1 MKEQIKA
8 VALSVA
14 VSLLIAACA
23 GTAEQEGMDAAG
35 GEGADGAVAS
45 GLRADE
51 LGDLRELEGAGRD
64 AGGEIK
70 PVEALEQSV
79 VYFAFDSA
87 VVDSEYMDVIRDH
100 ANYLLDHPEA
110 SVTLSGH
117 TDERGSR
124 EYNIA
129 LGERRAESVKRLLL
143 ARGVSAQQVNVV
155 SYGEEKPA
163 VAGHGE
169 EAWSKNRRVA
179 FNYR

>member
-1 MKEQIKA
+1 
-8 VALSVA
+8 
-14 VSLLIAACA
+14 
-23 GTAEQEGMDAAG
+23 
-35 GEGADGAVAS
+35 
-45 GLRADE
+45 
-51 LGDLRELEGAGRD
+51 
-64 AGGEIK
+64 
-70 PVEALEQSV
+70 
-79 VYFAFDSA
+79 
-87 VVDSEYMDVIRDH
+87 VIRDH

>member
-1 MKEQIKA
+1 MKEQLKA

-35 GEGADGAVAS
+35 GAGPDGAVAS
-45 GLRADE
+45 GLRGDE
-51 LGDLRELEGAGRD
+51 LGDLSELRD
-64 AGGEIK
+64 GTQSPRGEVK
-70 PVEALEQSV
+70 PVQALEQSV

-87 VVDSEYMDVIRDH
+87 VVDAEYMDVIRDQ

-143 ARGVSAQQVNVV
+143 ARGVSPQQVSIV

-169 EAWSKNRRVA
+169 DAWSKNRRVA